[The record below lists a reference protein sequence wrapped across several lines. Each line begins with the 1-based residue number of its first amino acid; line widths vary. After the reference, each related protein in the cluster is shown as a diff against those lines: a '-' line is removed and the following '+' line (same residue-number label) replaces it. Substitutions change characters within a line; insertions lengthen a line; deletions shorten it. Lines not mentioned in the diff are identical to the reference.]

1 MLWTIIGTVA
11 ACLTMFGFVPQIVKM
26 RKTRSVKDVSELTL
40 IQYSIGVALWMLY
53 GIHIGD
59 LIVIGANSIS
69 LMILLIAL
77 ALYLRLRVKEA
88 P

>member
-26 RKTRSVKDVSELTL
+26 RKTRSVEDVSELTL
-40 IQYSIGVALWMLY
+40 VQYSIGVALWMLY

-59 LIVIGANSIS
+59 LIVIGANGIS

-77 ALYLRLRVKEA
+77 ALYLRLRVKESA
-88 P
+88 

>member
-40 IQYSIGVALWMLY
+40 IQYCIGVALWMLY

>member
-1 MLWTIIGTVA
+1 MIGTVA

-59 LIVIGANSIS
+59 LIVIGANGIS